1 MPTIKRSNQPVS
13 SRCVLETEGVLD
25 WDFVIK
31 LRYPGNVKCWV
42 SWSFGSWLQFI
53 VLGAGAFLC
62 YGIKDA
68 TSFRSIVPF
77 EFSLSDSVISLCV
90 GYVVSLYQLT
100 SSPLFYQVSFLRYL
114 FSFRPKG
121 RNLSSAMNSNQYSEG
136 VKYLKQEFEKRGIQA
151 YFPIPTLYKLRL
163 ALAFHG
169 VFQLFSSIVIF
180 LTISLF
186 FAFMEKRCSLPYSYE
201 TFFQFIKVKSR
212 CISFSS
218 QS

>member
-1 MPTIKRSNQPVS
+1 MSTIKPSNQPVS
-13 SRCVLETEGVLD
+13 SRYVLETEG
-25 WDFVIK
+25 
-31 LRYPGNVKCWV
+31 
-42 SWSFGSWLQFI
+42 FI

-62 YGIKDA
+62 FGIKDA

-90 GYVVSLYQLT
+90 GYVVSLYQLS
-100 SSPLFYQVSFLRYL
+100 SSPLFY
-114 FSFRPKG
+114 
-121 RNLSSAMNSNQYSEG
+121 
-136 VKYLKQEFEKRGIQA
+136 QA

-186 FAFMEKRCSLPYSYE
+186 FAFMEKRCSLQYSYE
-201 TFFQFIKVKSR
+201 TFFQFIKYTVPHPAIAYAVIVSILSVFMFSIQWLYT
-212 CISFSS
+212 CITTHIWEEFIKVGSIRS
-218 QS
+218 QFTR